1 MVRTARQAGSQQQLR
16 QSLAE
21 SSGLRGILPWKHA
34 MLHLQKQKQE
44 ILDRAFNAV
53 CPCWPLVWVVH
64 KVQLAVDNRR
74 ADASC
79 RSASSKVRGV

>member
-44 ILDRAFNAV
+44 LLDRAFNAV
-53 CPCWPLVWVVH
+53 LSL
-64 KVQLAVDNRR
+64 LA
-74 ADASC
+74 AGLGCAQG
-79 RSASSKVRGV
+79 SAGR